1 MLYFCIKKNIM
12 LNYHSFEALYR
23 SYQSSGLKVRD
34 FCSNEGIHET
44 TFYYWV
50 RKMKNRQLP
59 STDFIPL
66 VVENKPSMPS
76 SSLNSVVLPNRGII
90 SKELYM
96 EISLPS
102 GVCVK
107 LQGEFTPDY
116 LQSIINL
123 ISR

>member
-1 MLYFCIKKNIM
+1 M

-23 SYQSSGLKVRD
+23 RYQSSGLKVRD

-59 STDFIPL
+59 PADFIPL
-66 VVENKPSMPS
+66 VVEKKPEFSTS
-76 SSLNSVVLPNRGII
+76 SSNFGSFSESSVVP
-90 SKELYM
+90 KELYM